1 MGNARKGFLN
11 LIGVRNKKTP
21 QEVYDKFLPQIVAK
35 LKNMP
40 KGSTQSADFVQRLK
54 DAAADAKADK
64 SPKVAL
70 KALMADIDVA
80 LKKVDDVSELVISSP
95 VLQDESR
102 ERLAEKMGTGAAR
115 VEASKHRDL
124 VVAELD
130 KVDLAVSKLNV
141 AVRKLDTDLTG
152 YASPFADDA
161 KTLRARK
168 MSEVASNAFVVA
180 KDLDEGLESGAT
192 AQDAYDTQ
200 LGLFKSDLAT
210 KLTAKTKECTD
221 LIKLIND
228 QIADSSGLAALAAV
242 ALADQNR
249 EKMLQ
254 AYRKKVA
261 QTERM
266 LRQIE
271 NWGLV
276 QAPRL
281 RVELTEA
288 SPKEPEDIDAAMET
302 LDELQVAITG
312 YRDQASTEYDVKA
325 ADCLARLAKV
335 DGEISKSLIAMQ
347 FQVDSNWEKAFNKQT
362 TLEKK
367 IIENMIAN
375 GKCDKA
381 LNAASELIDNLDARS
396 RDLDAHLDE
405 IVAVAELDYQC
416 RQRLKAKAHVTT
428 HPELCDTLEKR
439 RAALAVASRSH
450 AASEVIKDYDTFK
463 KEIWGAPGSL
473 EDLSKTRVVWLR
485 NFTSEA
491 ALTQDRI
498 TEMFAAMKDDLPAG
512 GAESFLGSLAVDL
525 AAARKLAKSED
536 QPSMDEAMRE
546 LARIKME
553 ANQAKVAFSKKADA
567 RTGEEARL
575 CTEILGNQD
584 EAVLAAAQLI
594 KDKATFATSYQ
605 RFKEKYQWMKDGPAG
620 EVEFSGELKSIYQM
634 GGNAK
639 DLMMSSEDYPR
650 CAKLLKAAHDRLRKL
665 EKLAKQSPKDLAKI
679 NDQWNKALRMMG
691 SQVTKLQ
698 TEAKKQASAVGDGPR
713 ETAADTIADV
723 INTAASKYLVAD
735 AFKDTGAEYARPDL
749 SKADTLR
756 LREKTLKKITLMK
769 EFLSND
775 PTLRAAQANPFGVK
789 NVVSPVFL
797 ALRDIEYK
805 VLVTT

>member
-11 LIGVRNKKTP
+11 LIGVRTKKTP

-64 SPKVAL
+64 SPKEAL

-80 LKKVDDVSELVISSP
+80 LKKVGDVSELVISSP

-102 ERLAEKMGTGAAR
+102 ERMAEKMGTGAAR

-161 KTLRARK
+161 KALRARK

-180 KDLDEGLESGAT
+180 KDLDEGLEGGAI

-200 LGLFKSDLAT
+200 LGLFKSDLAS

-221 LIKLIND
+221 LIKLID
-228 QIADSSGLAALAAV
+228 AQIADTSGLAALAAAAMV
-242 ALADQNR
+242 DQDR
-249 EKMLQ
+249 AKKLQ

-261 QTERM
+261 QTEKK

-271 NWGLV
+271 DWRLV

-281 RVELTEA
+281 RLELTEA
-288 SPKEPEDIDAAMET
+288 SPKEPEDIDANMTILEN
-302 LDELQVAITG
+302 LQEQITNF
-312 YRDQASTEYDVKA
+312 RDLAKTEYDVKA
-325 ADCLARLAKV
+325 ADCLARLDKV
-335 DGEISKSLIAMQ
+335 DGEISKALIAMQ

-367 IIENMIAN
+367 IIQNMIAN

-381 LNAASELIDNLDARS
+381 LDAASELIDSLDARS
-396 RDLDAHLDE
+396 QDLNDHLDE
-405 IVAVAELDYQC
+405 IIAVAELDYQC
-416 RQRLKAKAHVTT
+416 RERLKAKAHVKT
-428 HPELCDTLEKR
+428 HPELCDVLEKR
-439 RAALAVASRSH
+439 RAALAVASRSK
-450 AASEVIKDYDTFK
+450 AASEVIKEYDTFK
-463 KEIWGAPGSL
+463 KEIWGAPGSV
-473 EDLSKTRVVWLR
+473 EELSKTRLVWLR
-485 NFTSEA
+485 AFTSEA
-491 ALTQDRI
+491 ALAEARI
-498 TEMFAAMKDDLPAG
+498 TEMFTAMKDDLPKG

-525 AAARKLAKSED
+525 KAAKKLAQSED

-546 LARIKME
+546 LARIKIE
-553 ANQAKVAFSKKADA
+553 ANQAKVAFAKKADA
-567 RTGEEARL
+567 RSDEEGNL
-575 CTEILGNQD
+575 CEQILNNQG
-584 EAVLAAAQLI
+584 EAVQAAAQLI

-605 RFKEKYQWMKDGPAG
+605 RFKEKFLWMKDGPAG
-620 EVEFSGELKSIYQM
+620 ETEFSGELKSIKQM
-634 GGNAK
+634 GDNAK
-639 DLMMSSEDYPR
+639 DLMKSTEDFPR
-650 CAKLLKAAHDRLRKL
+650 CDKLLKAAHDRLRKL

-698 TEAKKQASAVGDGPR
+698 TEAAKQASDVGDDAR
-713 ETAADTIADV
+713 ETAAGTIADV
-723 INTAASKYLVAD
+723 INTAAAKYLVVD
-735 AFKDTGAEYARPDL
+735 AFKETGTEYARPDL